1 MDNERRI
8 DVACGGG
15 CRREAVYGQDGMG
28 PFSRALKRGL
38 DVFLGSAGLLLASPA
53 FLAAWLAVRL
63 EDGGP
68 AIYRQERVG

>member
-1 MDNERRI
+1 MDNERQI

-38 DVFLGSAGLLLASPA
+38 DVFLGSAGLPRVPRGVACSP
-53 FLAAWLAVRL
+53 
-63 EDGGP
+63 P
-68 AIYRQERVG
+68 